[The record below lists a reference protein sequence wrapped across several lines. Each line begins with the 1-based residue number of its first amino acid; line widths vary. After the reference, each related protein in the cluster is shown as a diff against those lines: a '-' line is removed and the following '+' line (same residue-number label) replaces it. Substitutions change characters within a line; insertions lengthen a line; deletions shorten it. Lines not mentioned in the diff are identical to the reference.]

1 MFYSYDA
8 FSYVSVMYITVH
20 EALLRRE
27 LSTSI
32 NCFSFASALHTQ
44 AAFLKKLFIGM
55 SVGEKKKYHI
65 TESAV
70 L

>member
-32 NCFSFASALHTQ
+32 NCFSFASTLHTQ